1 MDGWEDRKQYKSR
14 YGKSRQESIHEENPQ
29 EFQKLLK
36 GIRIRGYFDQT
47 MEDY

>member
-14 YGKSRQESIHEENPQ
+14 YGKSWQESIHEENPQ

-36 GIRIRGYFDQT
+36 GRGYFDQT